1 MSKFVLTAQLQL
13 KAPANTQQV
22 VSQMR
27 RQLSG
32 INVNVGVKGA
42 PQAQRQ
48 VAKVNQQVSKLN
60 KSGARLG
67 KTFGLAINR
76 FAAFTVAS
84 RGVSLFTNGLA
95 NATREAIDFEREL
108 VKISQVTGKTIQELS
123 GLNNTITQLSV
134 NLGTSSKDLLATTR
148 ILAQAGIQARDLDV
162 ALAALAKTTLAPT
175 FEDITKTAEGAVAIL
190 AQFGQGVGALESQL
204 GAINA
209 VAGQFAVESGDLI
222 SVVRRTGGVFKAAGG
237 DLNELLGLFTS
248 VRATTRESAES
259 IATGLRTIFTRI
271 PRPKTIECLKQ
282 FGVELTDLNGKF
294 VGPFEAV
301 KQLSAALSGLGEGDI
316 RFVQIAE
323 ELGGFRQIGK
333 VIPLL
338 QQFETAERARQA
350 ALEGG
355 DSLTKDAATA
365 QQALAIQITKVKE
378 EFLALVRS
386 ISQTGSFQTL
396 VKTTLDLASAL
407 ISVADALK
415 PIIPLLTLF
424 AGIKLARGLTGFGA
438 GVGAAL
444 KGGPRGFNSGGL
456 VPGTGNRDTVPAML
470 TPGEFVIRKSSVEKL
485 GASTLAEMNGNK
497 FNKGGEQKKKKR
509 TPLEYRLPTEVGQVS
524 PVGTAKDA
532 RETTYSTTLASLR
545 QRSKRNFL
553 PGEDGKRRVNIR
565 GRVKDLVLKK
575 EENES
580 VFSEKSIIEPMF
592 KYGDSIIKRQLKA
605 VDGRFNAKSPLISDA
620 NAKRTIGGFAFESFT
635 SGLAGIS
642 AGGEGT
648 PFDFTGTAGSRLTKF
663 VEQER
668 IPDFVDAKRSQQ
680 VPKKIL
686 QKAVSDSTLAKRLQQ
701 VKALGGFIK
710 KFALGGLALKNR
722 VGFAILDPDRKAQD
736 MDAKVTRA
744 QIRTAVKGTEG
755 QRKALDKELS
765 WPNKNFKVARQ
776 GLNAKTSQRFYDTL
790 SREAAQGVSVA
801 AAGLSNDLGLGNITV
816 PETSKQLMADS
827 IRKSGSMMGKIFE
840 DVVNVMDGRGKFSPS
855 PPGAPF
861 DFKGGLQG
869 ALKDNYDRLPST
881 FVDAKTSYAEAST
894 AEAQKK
900 IINEIAQT
908 YQQTATYSASK
919 KGDKRGETDKQAAA
933 RIARERKGQ
942 ERLAKLRA
950 KAGYNMGGAAPSD
963 TVPALLTPGEF
974 VINKKAASKIGK
986 ANLDRMNKQ
995 GVQGFATGGVVQRFA
1010 NGGGATNFGNF
1021 FNSGIN
1027 LQAAAERRAA
1037 SQSSAGNEVKKQE
1050 STLVKA
1056 LQSISKSV
1064 INAGIAITKA
1074 PQQIKG
1080 LDTAITN
1087 TSNAITKAGT
1097 NISSGLSGAG
1107 KVVQA
1112 ADSRIGNAFNKI
1124 VGVATKEGS
1133 LIQKSFSG
1141 VNRAVQSGQKLLSG
1155 GFSGVVNSINIKG
1168 PQVLDGV
1175 LRTIA
1180 RKTPQLNE
1188 AFSFIS
1194 KGIKVSG
1201 EGVTAALSSAKNKI
1215 ATSAPVAAG
1224 PKTRTVYSSK
1234 GTGAFG
1240 RTFDGRGARIEAAQ
1254 RSLEK
1259 RMKFQGVSARNAAKG
1274 LQALSVSAQQGDS
1287 RAKML
1292 AKGMAAAGVT
1302 TEKLKAA
1309 QQKAAAA
1316 SEKAA
1321 KMAEQ
1326 RAEREK
1332 QRQQGGGGRFDAMG
1346 AFFALSSISMM
1357 IPKVEGATEGLGAV
1371 QNASGDLVMQLGTF
1385 GFVVQSLGVKMNAF
1399 TGGLGGALAAVYAIT
1414 TIMDA
1419 YSGVHE
1425 KAKAAVEEGRI
1436 QDAGAAA
1443 VSSQAQKD
1451 LNKLALGAAAA
1462 GAAIGSV
1469 VPVVG
1474 TLAGALVGGLIG
1486 AGAGIATK
1494 LLPES
1499 VVNDIRDRFST
1510 IFGTDSTELIKA
1522 RAEAA
1527 AALKKAELGAADAA
1541 DKAAEALK
1549 RIASG
1554 QGTLLEAFESGELTQ
1569 SIQDFRIAVGTAVNQ
1584 EKVAQRQRANTLN
1597 VEKTLGV
1604 SDGALE
1610 TGGVLAGIGAGAT
1623 AGAFIGAPAFGVGAL
1638 PAAIIGGIAGG
1649 LAGFGGASL
1658 FTGADERADKK
1669 LEESKKLR
1677 AESEKA
1683 LNDAIKK
1690 RIPEFNQL
1698 GRELFRAGASFG
1710 DFVAKIESFPGFED
1724 TGFGDLDPLVQKK
1737 LAQGFRNNAIAVA
1750 ENTAAFSRITLGL
1763 RPVIAATSGLNVS
1776 LDRTISIVEGK
1787 FNGLSSAL
1795 STVEAGLS
1803 GATID
1808 TSEFDQ
1814 ALAQINSEFKSF
1826 GVADS
1831 TINKLNKNFNAL
1843 RIASGGFQD
1852 ALEKVQDKV
1861 INDELGGKSIKEV
1874 IISELTNLQGLDD
1887 AGRKI
1892 IADVFGNIDFTGDD
1906 IEALA
1911 SNDFSSILNKLD
1923 EAGKKAFEKSLA
1935 AGNALAEAQNKLI
1948 KLAEQRASSEAKMIA
1963 AQIKS
1968 INLQEEALKLRGRE
1982 NTSSK
1987 IDFARRRASSQL
1999 GTDISAAN
2007 ATGVI
2012 SSIQAGVIAATG
2024 RLTGAAGGGS
2034 ISTFQ
2039 NRQDRLFLDKA
2050 NKDLDALATFARER
2064 ASIYKQELEIVK
2076 KKNALER
2083 SALDKLISGDTIG
2096 FIEDQA
2102 AAAAASALRMG
2113 DASTALQFSSQALSA
2128 GFKSLEGQGLS
2139 DADMRRAARTALGPF
2154 ASARNIGV
2162 LSQTTSEESAIKAA
2176 IDQSASILDQIA
2188 PAIQVLGS
2196 ADFKISVAGLKKAN
2210 QDFVNAQTE
2219 AAKASEQMAT
2229 SLQKSADL
2237 AKKQAEAA
2245 QEAIKATEGV
2255 IERAN
2260 QALSSGDAKSSV
2272 DIDARGANVNVTLG
2286 SRATGAML
2294 GPAAAAFSQ
2303 GGPVYASR
2311 GMFVPRG
2318 TDTVPAML
2326 TPGEFVVNRAAVQ
2339 RGNNLQVLKAMNG
2352 NNAAPAPAAEG
2363 MSNGGTVYRRRGGRI
2378 FGGQESGG
2386 MDMTAMF
2393 KTFESS
2399 AKVFSDAVNKLTGFK
2414 LNVQLDPTNVNV
2426 NLNGGTFL
2434 NQMKNEL
2441 KNELLSIV
2449 SERIRG
2455 SSFDFTGDINIDP
2468 YTQSLS

>member
-13 KAPANTQQV
+13 KAPANTKQV

-42 PQAQRQ
+42 PQAQKQ
-48 VAKVNQQVSKLN
+48 IAKVNQQVNKLN
-60 KSGARLG
+60 KTGTRLG

-84 RGVSLFTNGLA
+84 RAVSLFTNGLA

-237 DLNELLGLFTS
+237 DLNELLALFTS

-271 PRPKTIECLKQ
+271 QRPKTIEFLKQ
-282 FGVELTDLNGKF
+282 FGVELVDLNGKF

-301 KQLSAALSGLGEGDI
+301 KQLSSALSGLGEGDI

-355 DSLTKDAATA
+355 GSLTRDAATA
-365 QQALAIQITKVKE
+365 QQALAVQITKVKE

-386 ISQTGSFQTL
+386 ISQTGSFQTF

-415 PIIPLLTLF
+415 PIIPLLTAF
-424 AGIKLARGLTGFGA
+424 AGIKLARGLAGFGS
-438 GVGAAL
+438 GIGAAL

-456 VPGTGNRDTVPAML
+456 VPGSGNRDTVPAML
-470 TPGEFVIRKSSVEKL
+470 TPGEFVIRKSSVSKMGV
-485 GASTLAEMNGNK
+485 GALAEMNNSK
-497 FNKGGEQKKKKR
+497 YAKGGSVKIIDPIGQIAPRGAPGNSQSQTKTKTVGELSGKSSTLSRKFKAAGLKSGDTIDIQPQK
-509 TPLEYRLPTEVGQVS
+509 VGQFTLDRGNQFAESDFMRDVVPS
-524 PVGTAKDA
+524 INAAIKKQLTAKIGSIGQFRSIGNDA
-532 RETTYSTTLASLR
+532 KAKESL
-545 QRSKRNFL
+545 
-553 PGEDGKRRVNIR
+553 
-565 GRVKDLVLKK
+565 
-575 EENES
+575 
-580 VFSEKSIIEPMF
+580 
-592 KYGDSIIKRQLKA
+592 
-605 VDGRFNAKSPLISDA
+605 
-620 NAKRTIGGFAFESFT
+620 GGFAFERFA
-635 SGLAGIS
+635 GAILGIS
-642 AGGEGT
+642 PGGDTT
-648 PFDFTGTAGSRLTKF
+648 PFDFALAGGRKKELEEETKND
-663 VEQER
+663 
-668 IPDFVDAKRSQQ
+668 PLAKFVDAKRSFVGAGQIVSKAIRDSRVQ
-680 VPKKIL
+680 KQFIPVKGNQKKRRPKFF
-686 QKAVSDSTLAKRLQQ
+686 
-701 VKALGGFIK
+701 GGAIQ
-710 KFALGGLALKNR
+710 KFALGGLAQKNR
-722 VGFAILDPDRKAQD
+722 MGFAILDPDRKAQD

-744 QIRTAVKGTEG
+744 QIRGAVKGTEG

-765 WPNKNFKVARQ
+765 WSNKNFKVARQ
-776 GLNAKTSQRFYDTL
+776 GLNAKTSEKFYSTL

-801 AAGLSNDLGLGNITV
+801 AAGLSSDLGLGSITV
-816 PETSKQLMADS
+816 PETSKNLLADS
-827 IRKSGSMMGKIFE
+827 IRKSGSMMGKVFE

-869 ALKDNYDRLPST
+869 ALKDNYDKLPST
-881 FVDAKTSYAEAST
+881 FVDAKTSYTEAS
-894 AEAQKK
+894 AGEAQKK
-900 IINEIAQT
+900 IINELAQT
-908 YQQTATYSASK
+908 YQQTPTYANNK
-919 KGDKRGETDKQAAA
+919 KGDKKGETQKQAAA
-933 RIARERKGQ
+933 RMQREQKGQ
-942 ERLAKLRA
+942 ARLAKLRA

-974 VINKKAASKIGK
+974 VINKSAASKIGK

-995 GVQGFATGGVVQRFA
+995 GVKGFADGGIVQRFV
-1010 NGGGATNFGNF
+1010 NGGQPKAVNFGNIT
-1021 FNSGIN
+1021 NSGIN
-1027 LQAAAERRAA
+1027 LSAAAERRAA
-1037 SQSSAGNEVKKQE
+1037 AGNEIKKQE

-1064 INAGIAITKA
+1064 INAGIAITKT

-1112 ADSRIGNAFNKI
+1112 VDSRIGNAFNKI

-1155 GFSGVVNSINIKG
+1155 GFSGVVNTINIKG
-1168 PQVLDGV
+1168 PKVLDGV

-1180 RKTPQLNE
+1180 RKTPQLND

-1201 EGVTAALSSAKNKI
+1201 EGVTAALASAKNKI
-1215 ATSAPVAAG
+1215 STSAPAAAG

-1240 RTFDGRGARIEAAQ
+1240 RTFDGRAAKVDAAQ

-1259 RMKFQGVSARNAAKG
+1259 RMKLQGVSARNTTKG
-1274 LQALSVSAQQGDS
+1274 LQALSVAAQQGGS
-1287 RAKML
+1287 RADML

-1302 TEKLKAA
+1302 VEKLKVA

-1321 KMAEQ
+1321 KMAER

-1332 QRQQGGGGRFDAMG
+1332 RGGGGRIDGMG

-1357 IPKVEGATEGLGAV
+1357 IPKVEGATEGLGAI
-1371 QNASGDLVMQLGTF
+1371 QNASGDLIMQLGTF

-1399 TGGLGGALAAVYAIT
+1399 TAGIGGALAATYAIT
-1414 TIMDA
+1414 SVMDA

-1436 QDAGAAA
+1436 ADAGAAA

-1462 GAAIGSV
+1462 GATIGV
-1469 VPVVG
+1469 VFGPAGTLVGGIVGGLVG
-1474 TLAGALVGGLIG
+1474 TLAGIG
-1486 AGAGIATK
+1486 VK

-1499 VVNDIRDRFST
+1499 TVNSFRDKFST
-1510 IFGTDSTELIKA
+1510 IFGTDSTALIKE

-1527 AALKKAELGAADAA
+1527 AALKKAELNAADAA
-1541 DKAAEALK
+1541 DRAAEALK

-1554 QGTLLEAFESGELTQ
+1554 DETLLDAFQSGELTVNV
-1569 SIQDFRIAVGTAVNQ
+1569 QDFKRALAEATDE
-1584 EKVAQRQRANTLN
+1584 EKQAAKDRANTLEIEN
-1597 VEKTLGV
+1597 KGAVE
-1604 SDGALE
+1604 A
-1610 TGGVLAGIGAGAT
+1610 GGVLAGILTGAAAGA
-1623 AGAFIGAPAFGVGAL
+1623 AIGSGFAGVGAI
-1638 PAAIIGGIAGG
+1638 PGVVVGGIAGG
-1649 LAGFGGASL
+1649 IAGGGAGFGIARA
-1658 FTGADERADKK
+1658 FTGADERADAKVEAAKK
-1669 LEESKKLR
+1669 AREET
-1677 AESEKA
+1677 EKA
-1683 LNDAIKK
+1683 LNEAIKK
-1690 RIPEFNQL
+1690 RIPQFNQL
-1698 GRELFRAGASFG
+1698 GRELFRAGASFE
-1710 DFVAKIESFPGFED
+1710 DFVGKIESFPGFED
-1724 TGFGDLDPLVQKK
+1724 TGFEDLDPLVQKK
-1737 LAQGFRNNAIAVA
+1737 LAQGFRNNAVAVA

-1831 TINKLNKNFNAL
+1831 TINKLNKNFSAL

-1852 ALEKVQDKV
+1852 ALEKVKDKV

-1892 IADVFGNIDFTGDD
+1892 IADVFGNVDFTGDD
-1906 IEALA
+1906 AEALA
-1911 SNDFSSILNKLD
+1911 KGNLDVVLNKLD

-1935 AGNALAEAQNKLI
+1935 AGNALAEAQNKLVKI
-1948 KLAEQRASSEAKMIA
+1948 AEKTVSSQEKMIA

-1968 INLQEEALKLRGRE
+1968 INLQEEAIKLRGKE
-1982 NTSSK
+1982 NTTSK

-2007 ATGVI
+2007 AIGTI
-2012 SSIQAGVIAATG
+2012 SSIQAGVVAATG
-2024 RLTGAAGGGS
+2024 RLAGAAGGGS
-2034 ISTFQ
+2034 SNTFQ

-2064 ASIYKQELEIVK
+2064 AKIYKEELDIVK

-2113 DASTALQFSSQALSA
+2113 DASTALQFSSKALSA

-2139 DADMRRAARTALGPF
+2139 DADMRTAARTALGPF
-2154 ASARNIGV
+2154 ASARNVGV

-2176 IDQSASILDQIA
+2176 IDQSASILEQIA

-2196 ADFKISVAGLKKAN
+2196 ADFKVSVAGLKKAN

-2272 DIDARGANVNVTLG
+2272 DIDARGANVKLTLG
-2286 SRATGAML
+2286 AAGAIPGL
-2294 GPAAAAFSQ
+2294 SDAVSLSQ

-2326 TPGEFVVNRAAVQ
+2326 TPGEFVVNRASVQ
-2339 RGNNLQVLKAMNG
+2339 RGNNLQVLQAMNG
-2352 NNAAPAPAAEG
+2352 NGAAPAAAPAQG
-2363 MSNGGTVYRRRGGRI
+2363 MSRGGPVYMDKGGTVP
-2378 FGGQESGG
+2378 ST
-2386 MDMTAMF
+2386 DMTAMF

-2399 AKVFSDAVNKLTGFK
+2399 ARVFSDAVSRLTGFK

-2434 NQMKNEL
+2434 NQMKKEL
-2441 KNELLSIV
+2441 KTELLEIV
-2449 SERIRG
+2449 SERIKG
-2455 SSFDFTGDINIDP
+2455 SSFDFTGDIQMDP
-2468 YTQSLS
+2468 YTQSIA

>member
-1 MSKFVLTAQLQL
+1 
-13 KAPANTQQV
+13 
-22 VSQMR
+22 
-27 RQLSG
+27 
-32 INVNVGVKGA
+32 
-42 PQAQRQ
+42 
-48 VAKVNQQVSKLN
+48 
-60 KSGARLG
+60 
-67 KTFGLAINR
+67 
-76 FAAFTVAS
+76 
-84 RGVSLFTNGLA
+84 
-95 NATREAIDFEREL
+95 
-108 VKISQVTGKTIQELS
+108 
-123 GLNNTITQLSV
+123 
-134 NLGTSSKDLLATTR
+134 
-148 ILAQAGIQARDLDV
+148 
-162 ALAALAKTTLAPT
+162 
-175 FEDITKTAEGAVAIL
+175 
-190 AQFGQGVGALESQL
+190 
-204 GAINA
+204 
-209 VAGQFAVESGDLI
+209 
-222 SVVRRTGGVFKAAGG
+222 
-237 DLNELLGLFTS
+237 
-248 VRATTRESAES
+248 
-259 IATGLRTIFTRI
+259 
-271 PRPKTIECLKQ
+271 
-282 FGVELTDLNGKF
+282 
-294 VGPFEAV
+294 
-301 KQLSAALSGLGEGDI
+301 
-316 RFVQIAE
+316 
-323 ELGGFRQIGK
+323 
-333 VIPLL
+333 
-338 QQFETAERARQA
+338 
-350 ALEGG
+350 
-355 DSLTKDAATA
+355 
-365 QQALAIQITKVKE
+365 
-378 EFLALVRS
+378 
-386 ISQTGSFQTL
+386 SQTGSFQTL

-415 PIIPLLTLF
+415 PIIPLLTVF

-438 GVGAAL
+438 GIGAAL

-580 VFSEKSIIEPMF
+580 VFSEKSIVEPMF

-620 NAKRTIGGFAFESFT
+620 NAKRTIGGFAFESFA

-648 PFDFTGTAGSRLTKF
+648 PFDFTGTAGSRLSKF

-680 VPKKIL
+680 NPKSIL
-686 QKAVSDSTLAKRLQQ
+686 KKVVSDNTLAKRLQQ

-710 KFALGGLALKNR
+710 RFALGGLALKNR

-755 QRKALDKELS
+755 QRKALDKEIS

-801 AAGLSNDLGLGNITV
+801 ATGLSNDLGLGNITV

-861 DFKGGLQG
+861 DFKNGLQG

-881 FVDAKTSYAEAST
+881 FVDAKTSYGEASA

-933 RIARERKGQ
+933 RMRRQQKGQ

-995 GVQGFATGGVVQRFA
+995 GVQGFATGGVVQKFA

-1021 FNSGIN
+1021 FSSGIN

-1037 SQSSAGNEVKKQE
+1037 SQSSGANEIKKQE
-1050 STLVKA
+1050 GTLVKA

-1064 INAGIAITKA
+1064 INAGIAITKF

-1087 TSNAITKAGT
+1087 TSNAITKAAT
-1097 NISSGLSGAG
+1097 NISSGVSNTP
-1107 KVVQA
+1107 KIVQA

-1141 VNRAVQSGQKLLSG
+1141 VNRAVQAGQNLLSG
-1155 GFSGVVNSINIKG
+1155 GFSGVVNTINLKG
-1168 PQVLDGV
+1168 PKVLDGV

-1201 EGVTAALSSAKNKI
+1201 EGVKAALSSAKNKI
-1215 ATSAPVAAG
+1215 STSAPAAAG

-1240 RTFDGRGARIEAAQ
+1240 RTFDARGAKIEAAQ

-1309 QQKAAAA
+1309 QEKAAAA
-1316 SEKAA
+1316 SNKVADSNNRQAA
-1321 KMAEQ
+1321 SGA
-1326 RAEREK
+1326 R
-1332 QRQQGGGGRFDAMG
+1332 GGGFDGMG

-1510 IFGTDSTELIKA
+1510 IFGTDSTALIAA

-1597 VEKTLGV
+1597 VEKSLGV
-1604 SDGALE
+1604 SDGVLE

-1623 AGAFIGAPAFGVGAL
+1623 AGAFIGAPAFGIGAL

-1658 FTGADERADKK
+1658 FTGADERAEKK
-1669 LEESKKLR
+1669 LEEAKKLR

-1831 TINKLNKNFNAL
+1831 TINKLNKNFNTL

-1874 IISELTNLQGLDD
+1874 IIGELTNLQGLDD

-1892 IADVFGNIDFTGDD
+1892 IADVFGNIDFTGDE
-1906 IEALA
+1906 IQALA
-1911 SNDFSSILNKLD
+1911 ENDFSAILNKLD

-1935 AGNALAEAQNKLI
+1935 AGNALADAQNKLV

-2024 RLTGAAGGGS
+2024 RLAGAAGGGS

-2286 SRATGAML
+2286 SRAAGAML

-2399 AKVFSDAVNKLTGFK
+2399 AKVFSDAVNRLTGFK